1 MHHIAI
7 MKKSWGFIEKI
18 LIGEKV
24 IESRWYV
31 SKVAPWG
38 KVQKGDIVF
47 FKNSGELI
55 IVKAEVKK
63 VFQFVDLDPNKVREI
78 LVEFGKDIGIESE
91 NLDAFFELVKN
102 KKYCILI
109 FLKNPQKI
117 EPFQINKKGF
127 GMMSAWLVVEDVEKI
142 QQ

>member
-18 LIGEKV
+18 LTGEKV

-38 KVQKGDIVF
+38 KVKKGDTVF

-55 IVKAEVKK
+55 TVKAEAEK
-63 VFQFVDLDPNKVREI
+63 VVQFEDMNPGKVNEI
-78 LVEFGKDIGIESE
+78 LNKFGRDIGISSE
-91 NLDAFFELVKN
+91 KVEDFFEIVKN

-127 GMMSAWLVVEDVEKI
+127 GMMSAWMVAEDVVEIKM
-142 QQ
+142 